1 MRAAWRRKVGKLRL
15 VGSRRAPVIE
25 GLFTLL
31 ALQGAPDPQP
41 SVLPLAALREGL
53 EAVGS
58 FTGPPGPIVTRGGPP
73 SLLVERVHGL
83 KGPSGWVQ
91 FTSWRSPG
99 GLLRLSLPE
108 APSIAVHS
116 RDLRLHLPPLDAR
129 TFGPADAAGAPA
141 SVRETLRREGGP
153 VTLEVYALRA
163 ATRYHVR
170 VAVETYHLPPDGP
183 EGHPETASHTVLW
196 VSDRPFVQ
204 GRPTRPLTPA
214 GLQHTY

>member
-1 MRAAWRRKVGKLRL
+1 VF
-15 VGSRRAPVIE
+15 E
-25 GLFTLL
+25 GLFVQL

-41 SVLPLAALREGL
+41 SALPLASLRQGL
-53 EAVGS
+53 EAVGT

-73 SLLVERVHGL
+73 SLLVERVHGV

-99 GLLRLSLPE
+99 GLLRLALPE
-108 APSIAVHS
+108 APAIAVHTT
-116 RDLRLHLPPLDAR
+116 DLRLYLPPLQTS
-129 TFGPADAAGAPA
+129 TFRPGEAAAAPA
-141 SVRETLRREGGP
+141 LVREALLQEGGP

-163 ATRYHVR
+163 STPYHVR

-183 EGHPETASHTVLW
+183 EGRPETASHAVLW

-204 GRPTRPLTPA
+204 GRPSRPLTPA
-214 GLQHTY
+214 GMQHTY